1 MRKTLPK
8 ESLLYYGKK
17 HEEYYSN
24 NKHDFHIGEVVIV
37 PNDDID
43 KEQIGIVKN
52 WSTIDNYVFIL
63 SYDEKVNKH
72 WICGFKEKELK
83 KTNIQLE
90 NVSEEL
96 YNKYCYYVEN
106 FSKIKFI

>member
-1 MRKTLPK
+1 MRKTLS
-8 ESLLYYGKK
+8 EEEFIYYVKK

-37 PNDDID
+37 PKDEMD
-43 KEQIGIVKN
+43 KEQIGIIKN
-52 WSTIDNYVFIL
+52 WSGIDNYVYVL
-63 SYDEKVNKH
+63 SYDEKSNKH

-96 YNKYCYYVEN
+96 YNKYCYYLEN
-106 FSKIKFI
+106 FLKIKFI

>member
-1 MRKTLPK
+1 MRKTLLK
-8 ESLLYYGKK
+8 EDLMYYVKK

-24 NKHDFHIGEVVIV
+24 NKHNFHVGEVVAIS
-37 PNDDID
+37 NYDTN
-43 KEQIGIVKN
+43 KEQIGIIKS
-52 WSTIDNYVFIL
+52 WSTIDNYVYVL
-63 SYDEKVNKH
+63 SYDEKANRH

-90 NVSEEL
+90 NVLEEL

-106 FSKIKFI
+106 FRKIKFI